1 MGFWQVVWEGL
12 WNYYVD
18 GNAVCFDYLDVGILE
33 ISERD
38 GEMKL
43 IDFILFVCLRR
54 SRDIV

>member
-1 MGFWQVVWEGL
+1 M
-12 WNYYVD
+12 D